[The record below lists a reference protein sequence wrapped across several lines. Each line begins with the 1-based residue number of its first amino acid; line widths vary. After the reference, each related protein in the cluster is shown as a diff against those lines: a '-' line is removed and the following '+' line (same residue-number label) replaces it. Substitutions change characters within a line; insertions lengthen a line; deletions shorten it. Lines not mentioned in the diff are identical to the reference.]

1 MDFKTLLPE
10 VKAIW
15 RVVKVVQMARGFS
28 TGLYLFTY
36 GPYLYE
42 NFGGSAGGPN
52 AMLLTTTWFA
62 IGLALEALLEVPTGA
77 IGDAMG
83 RKRTVLW
90 SLICR
95 VLFFIFLALVSVTSN
110 AVASFTIAIIANIAF
125 AFSYTFFSGT
135 FTAWWVDSLRQK
147 APNLGYEHFAARG
160 YTLDFIARIVGG
172 TVGVLCYTN
181 GIAYAA
187 YLLGAFI
194 CVPCYTICAAEME
207 ESYAQFLAAKSVKI
221 ETITKRIG
229 EIIGL
234 GFRTFRNSTPILA
247 LTLLFASYM
256 FLNNIVDYLW
266 PISLHANIAPEKQNI
281 YWIGLV
287 IFFLVATALGS
298 RGVSWLS
305 RTWSHKNENAKTH
318 NRVLR
323 RWLITPC
330 LACGISVVA
339 LGCFMAFLGQLQFP
353 LFVFSILLVQFAYGM
368 VLPCY
373 ETLVNNYIPD
383 ASSEE
388 RATILS
394 FGSLTRS
401 VFVALL
407 GIPAGGRSAETT
419 TIGWMIPAVMLVII
433 AIAAHFI
440 LSRKEK
446 IILTKELN
454 YEESSPAKLSS

>member
-1 MDFKTLLPE
+1 MDFKTLFPE
-10 VKAIW
+10 IKAIW

-42 NFGGSAGGPN
+42 NFGGLLGGSN

-62 IGLALEALLEVPTGA
+62 VGLALEALLEVPTGA
-77 IGDAMG
+77 IGDAIG

-95 VLFFIFLALVSVTSN
+95 VIFFLFLALVSVTSN
-110 AVASFTIAIIANIAF
+110 VAATFTIAILANIAF

-160 YTLDFIARIVGG
+160 YTLDFIARLFGG
-172 TVGVLCYTN
+172 VIGVLCYTN

-187 YLLGAFI
+187 YLLGAFVCI
-194 CVPCYTICAAEME
+194 PCFTICAAEMDE
-207 ESYAQFLAAKSVKI
+207 NYAQFLVAKSVKI

-234 GFRTFRNSTPILA
+234 GFRTFRNSTPILV

-256 FLNNIVDYLW
+256 FLMNIVDYLW
-266 PISLHANIAPEKQNI
+266 PISLHANVTPEKQNL

-287 IFFLVATALGS
+287 VFFLVATSLGS
-298 RGVSWLS
+298 RSVSWLS
-305 RTWSHKNENAKTH
+305 RTWSHKNENTKTH
-318 NRVLR
+318 NKTLR
-323 RWLITPC
+323 RWLITSC
-330 LACGISVVA
+330 LACGTSVVA
-339 LGCFMAFLGQLQFP
+339 LGCFMAIYGQMQFP

-373 ETLVNNYIPD
+373 EALVNNYIPD

-419 TIGWMIPAVMLVII
+419 AIGWMIPAVMLVII
-433 AIAAHFI
+433 AIAAHLI

-446 IILTKELN
+446 SILPEALN
-454 YEESSPAKLSS
+454 HEASPAKLSS